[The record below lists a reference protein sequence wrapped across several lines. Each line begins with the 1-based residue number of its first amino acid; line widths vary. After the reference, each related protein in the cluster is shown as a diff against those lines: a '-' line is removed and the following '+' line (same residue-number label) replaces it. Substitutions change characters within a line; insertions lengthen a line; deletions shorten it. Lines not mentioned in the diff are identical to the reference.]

1 MVQKICLSLQC
12 QKKIIIKK
20 NKDMANYFV
29 CSTTAMSKKSFKTLY
44 KVIKTGSCY
53 ANTSRTIVQEMVKGE
68 DGNWA
73 LKPNGTPLPLVY
85 GKLKGFASQVTDDE
99 ILACIDKN
107 LTTAEKERDFAEL
120 RAYFNRDNASE
131 VETWHKAGATV
142 MSNQVWCPYSEIPT
156 DLV

>member
-1 MVQKICLSLQC
+1 MVQKKCLSLHRQNKNNN
-12 QKKIIIKK
+12 QKHK
-20 NKDMANYFV
+20 NMANYFV

-53 ANTSRTIVQEMVKGE
+53 ANTSRTIVKEMVKGE
-68 DGNWA
+68 DGWT
-73 LKPNGTPLPLVY
+73 LKPNATPLPLVY

-142 MSNQVWCPYSEIPT
+142 MSNQVWCPYAEIPT
-156 DLV
+156 DLG